1 MNLLYVLLFLFFIKN
16 ITSLHLNNFQIKII
30 KSAIQNPELSL
41 KQREKINYILYK
53 AYEKW
58 SISKAIEF
66 KSIHKHKCSNIKLEE
81 LVFASKIGLFKSLQ
95 KYNGKYDLI
104 NYSSIYI
111 KSELLKVLTD
121 AYSSSILPKNI
132 RKKNKS
138 NMTKTEQFK
147 YNFLL
152 EVKPIVSYEQWKSD
166 LIFQNKEKTPN
177 QIFERKETLNDLL
190 NELLDNQHSY
200 SDFTKR
206 VIYLKYFF
214 YKNKIPSNKHISEL
228 MCCSEETVRQE
239 LLKVKQ
245 IKQPTYTLL

>member
-111 KSELLKVLTD
+111 KSELLRVLTD
-121 AYSSSILPKNI
+121 TYSSSIVPKTF

-138 NMTKTEQFK
+138 NMTKIERDK

-152 EVKPIVSYEQWKSD
+152 EVKPIVSYEQWKCD
-166 LIFQNKEKTPN
+166 LIFQNKENTPN
-177 QIFERKETLNDLL
+177 QIFERKEMFYELL
-190 NELLDNQHSY
+190 NNHNLFSE
-200 SDFTKR
+200 FTKR
-206 VIYLKYFF
+206 VIYLKYLF
-214 YKNKIPSNKHISEL
+214 YTNNIPSNKHISEL
-228 MCCSEETVRQE
+228 MCCSEETIRQE
-239 LLKVKQ
+239 LLNIHINMKQ
-245 IKQPTYTLL
+245 L

>member
-1 MNLLYVLLFLFFIKN
+1 MNLLYVLLFLYFIKN

-41 KQREKINYILYK
+41 KQREKINHILYK

-66 KSIHKHKCSNIKLEE
+66 KSIHKHKCYNIKLEE
-81 LVFASKIGLFKSLQ
+81 LVFASKIGLFKSIQ

-104 NYSSIYI
+104 NYSSIYV

-121 AYSSSILPKNI
+121 TYSSSIVPKNL

-138 NMTKTEQFK
+138 NMTKPEKNK

-152 EVKPIVSYEQWKSD
+152 EVKPIVSHEQWKSD
-166 LIFQNKEKTPN
+166 LIFQNKEDIPT
-177 QIFERKETLNDLL
+177 QIVERKELLHSLYND
-190 NELLDNQHSY
+190 EYQNQY

-206 VIYLKYFF
+206 IIYLKYFF
-214 YKNKIPSNKHISEL
+214 YTNKIPSNKHISDL

-239 LLKVKQ
+239 LLNINININ
-245 IKQPTYTLL
+245 IKHL

>member
-1 MNLLYVLLFLFFIKN
+1 MNLLYVLLFLYFIKN

-30 KSAIQNPELSL
+30 KKLIQHPELSST
-41 KQREKINYILYK
+41 QREKMKYILYK

-147 YNFLL
+147 YKFLL

-166 LIFQNKEKTPN
+166 LIFQNKENTPN

-190 NELLDNQHSY
+190 YNQYSY

-214 YKNKIPSNKHISEL
+214 YKNKIPSNKHISKL
-228 MCCSEETVRQE
+228 MCCSEETIRQE
-239 LLKVKQ
+239 LLNINIRQ
-245 IKQPTYTLL
+245 I